1 MNPHRA
7 VDLNK
12 FAYNEIVRFYC
23 PMRVPSFL
31 IIDRFVSCTHSFPM
45 LEKNGEK
52 RALKEGY
59 APSLRIFPQVETLR
73 SCKNRKEQAPAAAID
88 AHLFWRIRTALFSVS
103 NPRRKTSEGCFG
115 LRFLVEGGN
124 WESCMEILFGKR
136 DF

>member
-1 MNPHRA
+1 MSNSII
-7 VDLNK
+7 
-12 FAYNEIVRFYC
+12 NEFVRFYR
-23 PMRVPSFL
+23 PMRVQIFLVIDSF
-31 IIDRFVSCTHSFPM
+31 FPAPFFSHAGK
-45 LEKNGEK
+45 EGVK

-73 SCKNRKEQAPAAAID
+73 NCKNRKEQAPAAAID

>member
-1 MNPHRA
+1 
-7 VDLNK
+7 
-12 FAYNEIVRFYC
+12 
-23 PMRVPSFL
+23 MRVQIFLVIDSF
-31 IIDRFVSCTHSFPM
+31 FPVPFFSHAGK
-45 LEKNGEK
+45 EGVK
-52 RALKEGY
+52 RTLKEGY

-88 AHLFWRIRTALFSVS
+88 AHLFWRIRTALFGVS
-103 NPRRKTSEGCFG
+103 NPRRKTSEKCFG